1 MKYISP
7 PIILFFIIVTG
18 LVVRLIDLDG
28 ESIWVDEGHA
38 IYVASFNLDRVIEE
52 SSRDTH
58 PPLYSIIL
66 HYWMK
71 LGPQTAYH
79 LRLLSV
85 IFGVLSIFLIY
96 KVGKEL
102 FDQYSGMVGSLILA
116 LSVFHLHFSQ
126 EIRSYML
133 VVVLILLSYYLLL
146 ILIKKQKF
154 FYYIFYIIIIT
165 LLVYTHFLGWFIL
178 LAQNIYYLLRFP
190 LNVVRIKRLAMIDA
204 IILILFLPWV
214 NIMISML
221 FDLQVEFWILEPTI
235 LSIPQTF
242 LIYAGTYTSFG
253 IILLLLFCTLVI
265 YGLFFLKE
273 WKVKI
278 RWSDRN
284 QNYLLLIWMW
294 IPILVP
300 FFISFISAPLFITRI
315 TIGASL
321 AFYLLAA
328 NGLKYIDKKA
338 IKNSVLALIII
349 LSLCNCV
356 IYYNEINKER
366 WKEVTEYVESNAHSG
381 DLLIFHAGFGLDK
394 AFNFYAKR
402 DDLDKTPFP
411 EIGLDINK
419 DAIYELKALLKD
431 KERVWLILS
440 HGRDE
445 DNLIIKNLKID
456 YDLIYH
462 REYVS
467 KGINSH
473 YPYVGI
479 ELFQFQRM
487 Y

>member
-7 PIILFFIIVTG
+7 SITLFIIILTG
-18 LVVRLIDLDG
+18 LVVRLYDLDG
-28 ESIWVDEGHA
+28 ESIWVDEGHS
-38 IYVASFNLDRVIEE
+38 IYVASFDLDQLIEE
-52 SSRDTH
+52 ISKDNH

-96 KVGKEL
+96 KVGKEI
-102 FDQYSGMVGSLILA
+102 FDQYSGMVSSLILA
-116 LSVFHLHFSQ
+116 LSVFHIYFSQ

-146 ILIKKQKF
+146 ILIKKQKI
-154 FYYIFYIIIIT
+154 FYYIFYIITII

-190 LNVVRIKRLAMIDA
+190 LNVIRFKRLAMIDA
-204 IILILFLPWV
+204 VILILFLPWV
-214 NIMISML
+214 NILISRI
-221 FDLQVEFWILEPTI
+221 FDLQIEFWVPEPTV
-235 LSIPQTF
+235 LSILKAL
-242 LIYAGTYTSFG
+242 LIYAGTYTYFG
-253 IILLLLFCTLVI
+253 IFLLLLFCILVVI
-265 YGLFFLKE
+265 GLFFFKE
-273 WKVKI
+273 RKVNI
-278 RWSDRN
+278 RRSESS
-284 QNYLLLIWMW
+284 QNYLLLLWMW
-294 IPILVP
+294 IPLLVP
-300 FFISFISAPLFITRI
+300 FIISFISAPVFITRI

-321 AFYLLAA
+321 AFYILAA
-328 NGLKYIDKKA
+328 NGLKSIDKKA
-338 IKNSVLALIII
+338 IKNGVLALIII

-366 WKEVTEYVESNAHSG
+366 WKEATEFVESNAHSG

-402 DDLDKTPFP
+402 DDLDKIPFP

-431 KERVWLILS
+431 RERVWLILS

-462 REYVS
+462 MEYVS